1 METSNDKFKILITG
15 GSGQI
20 GSHLKDIYSKKGKIY
35 FFPNSKELNL
45 KDVKS
50 IKGFYNDIC
59 PDLIINLGAYTN
71 VDGAEENKEQA
82 YLVNCEGVKNL
93 ADLASDNKIPL
104 VHFSTD
110 YVFGSNDG
118 PLKEES
124 ITNPINYY
132 GSTKELS
139 EKIVIDK
146 NKENIVIRLS
156 SVFSEYGNNF
166 IKTIA
171 KLATEQNDIDVV
183 FDQKITL
190 TYALDVAL
198 FIEFLI
204 DYYHKKGSFKDFNKN
219 IIHFTN
225 KNYTNWAEVAEFIC
239 YEINEIVNGKKVTAI
254 NKIKSNEWNSK
265 AKRPIDSRLYVNYN
279 WYKKLGIQIPNWQD
293 RVRIVLER
301 IYDQE

>member
-1 METSNDKFKILITG
+1 M
-15 GSGQI
+15 
-20 GSHLKDIYSKKGKIY
+20 
-35 FFPNSKELNL
+35 
-45 KDVKS
+45 KS

-71 VDGAEENKEQA
+71 VDVADENKEQA

-146 NKENIVIRLS
+146 KIENIVIIL
-156 SVFSEYGNNF
+156 
-166 IKTIA
+166 
-171 KLATEQNDIDVV
+171 
-183 FDQKITL
+183 
-190 TYALDVAL
+190 
-198 FIEFLI
+198 
-204 DYYHKKGSFKDFNKN
+204 
-219 IIHFTN
+219 
-225 KNYTNWAEVAEFIC
+225 
-239 YEINEIVNGKKVTAI
+239 
-254 NKIKSNEWNSK
+254 
-265 AKRPIDSRLYVNYN
+265 
-279 WYKKLGIQIPNWQD
+279 
-293 RVRIVLER
+293 
-301 IYDQE
+301 